1 MEEIWKDIIGF
12 EGIYQISNQGRVKN
26 VKLNLIRN
34 PHLSDR
40 GYHIILLRNKKI
52 SKTARI
58 HRLVAIHFIPNP
70 ENKEHVNHLDF
81 NPLNNCV
88 ENLEWVTNRENS
100 YHYHLNNPSNKS
112 SKYIGVHRVGS
123 RNKWVSNIRF
133 QGKRYSLGYFNS
145 EEEAYQA
152 RIQFEADNGIKNKYV

>member
-1 MEEIWKDIIGF
+1 MEEIWKDIIGY

-26 VKLNLIRN
+26 IKLNLIRN

-40 GYHIILLRNKKI
+40 GYHIINLRNKKI
-52 SKTARI
+52 SKTVRI
-58 HRLVAIHFIPNP
+58 HRLVAIHFLLNP

-100 YHYHLNNPSNKS
+100 YHYHMNNLNKKS
-112 SKYIGVHRVGS
+112 SKYIGVHFS
-123 RNKWVSNIRF
+123 KSHNKWVSNIRF
-133 QGKRYSLGYFNS
+133 QGKRYRLGSFNTQ
-145 EEEAYQA
+145 EEAYQA
-152 RIQFEADNGIKNKYV
+152 RIQFEIGHGIKNKYV